1 MAADADDYFQKVSRS
16 TATTLSAPGYT
27 IGNTT
32 INVGSTANWGDSTGV
47 TFAID
52 EVDSDGVRVSGTY
65 NVFRGVVSSATQIS
79 DLTYVGGDPNRDYTA
94 GATTRVYILVSAYRD
109 NRLVDGLLV
118 SHDQDGTLKAGA
130 VDNAAV
136 LATDVVET
144 AKIKDLNVTTAK
156 IADEAVTGA
165 KIDFAA
171 TGAGGIWWEE
181 IGRTTLGSAGDTITV
196 SSLPPRKHLMIIT
209 DLIATGGTI
218 SLSMTFNGDTGNNY
232 AVRVSV
238 NNATDTTAASQAALN
253 THVIVAAYPQ
263 RQNLFISN
271 IETQEKI
278 GFFLTNSQNTAG
290 AANIPGRAEGAVKW
304 ANTSAQ
310 ISSVTITN
318 SGTGDYAIGSEVIV
332 LGHD

>member
-32 INVGSTANWGDSTGV
+32 INVGSTANWGDETGA

-136 LATDVVET
+136 IANDVVDSQHYVAGSIDTEHIADGAVTPAKLLAGTGTDWAWQSWTPTLSGRFNDAKWTKSCRYIQIGKTVFFYLDLT
-144 AKIKDLNVTTAK
+144 ANTTTPMDGGTAEAIFSLPVTSASYTAPPDMNILSTQTRLLDSGTAAFNGLVSAQTTTTAK
-156 IADEAVTGA
+156 IRVFNVASTYLLEAAVTSTA
-165 KIDFAA
+165 PFTWT
-171 TGAGGIWWEE
+171 TG
-181 IGRTTLGSAGDTITV
+181 D
-196 SSLPPRKHLMIIT
+196 
-209 DLIATGGTI
+209 
-218 SLSMTFNGDTGNNY
+218 
-232 AVRVSV
+232 
-238 NNATDTTAASQAALN
+238 Q
-253 THVIVAAYPQ
+253 IVA
-263 RQNLFISN
+263 FGSF
-271 IETQEKI
+271 E
-278 GFFLTNSQNTAG
+278 
-290 AANIPGRAEGAVKW
+290 AA
-304 ANTSAQ
+304 
-310 ISSVTITN
+310 
-318 SGTGDYAIGSEVIV
+318 
-332 LGHD
+332 